1 MNGCSLTGV
10 EVIVGGI
17 GALAFSVQVRGVAA
31 FRGRFT
37 VVSVDALNGRDV
49 EKQAVSRASNDV
61 DEEPRNGIG
70 IGRVDVGDGLA
81 GDFAAIGQLPTGSGE
96 MAADDFALFIFQ
108 FCVGRFERPRELAV
122 GGGLAGVDLRSSGV
136 CE

>member
-1 MNGCSLTGV
+1 
-10 EVIVGGI
+10 
-17 GALAFSVQVRGVAA
+17 
-31 FRGRFT
+31 
-37 VVSVDALNGRDV
+37 
-49 EKQAVSRASNDV
+49 
-61 DEEPRNGIG
+61 
-70 IGRVDVGDGLA
+70 VGDGLA